1 MNLYF
6 IVIICTICFFAILA
20 LINAMQTRYE
30 ARKTLEI
37 SAMLYLKGG
46 DDQKEL
52 INNIIAKA
60 SKKTN
65 S

>member
-1 MNLYF
+1 
-6 IVIICTICFFAILA
+6 
-20 LINAMQTRYE
+20 MQTRYE